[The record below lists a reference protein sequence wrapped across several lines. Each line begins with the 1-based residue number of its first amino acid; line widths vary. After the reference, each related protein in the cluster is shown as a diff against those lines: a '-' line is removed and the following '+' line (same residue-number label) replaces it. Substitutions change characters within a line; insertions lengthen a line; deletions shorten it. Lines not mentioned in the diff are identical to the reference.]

1 MINFFI
7 IINIRIHLPD
17 QVSDPSQLTFALEAA
32 GSTVHLK
39 ADTTEDRDKWIQG
52 LINFTFLF
60 LLKKT
65 KKTIFFKL
73 KVISSVSGAPLETS
87 NLNPAYTASLDHRSQ
102 KSIVSKNIHQGF

>member
-1 MINFFI
+1 MIKFFI

-52 LINFTFLF
+52 LINQSINQSILLF
-60 LLKKT
+60 Y
-65 KKTIFFKL
+65 FF
-73 KVISSVSGAPLETS
+73 
-87 NLNPAYTASLDHRSQ
+87 
-102 KSIVSKNIHQGF
+102 F